1 MGSFINQPEFG
12 TTVTVVTPSDT
23 ISDATKLGGVA
34 LYVGTGGDVKVIIQN
49 KTAPPLA
56 DKTPGGPPT
65 AADAVIFKNVPA
77 GGFLPVIVDY
87 VLATGTAGSDILTI
101 K

>member
-23 ISDATKLGGVA
+23 IGAATNLGGVA
-34 LYVGTGGDVKVIIQN
+34 LYCGVGGDVKVIIQN
-49 KTAPPLA
+49 KTAA
-56 DKTPGGPPT
+56 GGGLPT
-65 AADAVIFKNVPA
+65 ATEADVFKNVPN
-77 GGFLPVIVDY
+77 GGFLPIIVDY
-87 VLATGTAGSDILTI
+87 VLATGTSATDILTI

>member
-49 KTAPPLA
+49 KTAA
-56 DKTPGGPPT
+56 AGGPPT
-65 AADAVIFKNVPA
+65 ATDAVIFKNVPA

>member
-1 MGSFINQPEFG
+1 MGSFTNQPEFG

-49 KTAPPLA
+49 KTAA
-56 DKTPGGPPT
+56 AGGPPT
-65 AADAVIFKNVPA
+65 AADAVIFKNAPA

>member
-1 MGSFINQPEFG
+1 MGSFTNQPEFG
-12 TTVTVVTPSDT
+12 TTVTVVTPNNT

-34 LYVGTGGDVKVIIQN
+34 LYVGTGGDVNVIIQN
-49 KTAPPLA
+49 KTAA
-56 DKTPGGPPT
+56 GGGPPT
-65 AADAVIFKNVPA
+65 AADSVVFKNVPA

>member
-12 TTVTVVTPSDT
+12 TTVTVVTASDT

-34 LYVGTGGDVKVIIQN
+34 LYCGVGGDVKVIMQN
-49 KTAPPLA
+49 KTASA
-56 DKTPGGPPT
+56 GGPPT
-65 AADAVIFKNVPA
+65 AADAVVFKNVPA
-77 GGFLPVIVDY
+77 GGFLPIIVDY
-87 VLATGTAGSDILTI
+87 VLATGTAATDILTI

>member
-1 MGSFINQPEFG
+1 MGSFTNQPEFG
-12 TTVTVVTPSDT
+12 TTVTVVTPNNT

-34 LYVGTGGDVKVIIQN
+34 LYVGTGGDVNVIIQN
-49 KTAPPLA
+49 KTAA
-56 DKTPGGPPT
+56 AGGPPT
-65 AADAVIFKNVPA
+65 AADSVVFKNVPA
-77 GGFLPVIVDY
+77 GGFLPIIVDY

>member
-49 KTAPPLA
+49 KTAPPVNGL
-56 DKTPGGPPT
+56 PGGPPT